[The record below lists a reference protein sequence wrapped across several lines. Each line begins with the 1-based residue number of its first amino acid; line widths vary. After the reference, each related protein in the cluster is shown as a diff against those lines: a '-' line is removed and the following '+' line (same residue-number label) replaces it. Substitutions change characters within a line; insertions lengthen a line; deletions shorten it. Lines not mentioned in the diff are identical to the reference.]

1 MLAAVFAGPGE
12 LRLEE
17 RPVPRVQAPDQV
29 LLEVEGAGICGTDL
43 HILEVPPGHPA
54 TPGAILGHEY
64 VGRVVEP
71 GPEAAG
77 YRPGDRVVVAPNL
90 ACGCCEACLAGRPN
104 QCAHFTTLGIYL
116 DGGFARYNVAPRQAL
131 HHISHELPAEEA
143 VFAELLSCV
152 VGGTSKARLEPG
164 EDVAILGAGPVG
176 LTFALVLRSMGA
188 GRIFV
193 TDMVPLRLAMAA
205 KIGCEPIDV
214 RVGDA
219 VAQVRERTGGR
230 GVQVVVD
237 AVGSLVDQAIDVAA
251 VGGRVV
257 LFGMN
262 EPARPAV
269 HQYAVTR
276 RELTIVGTFIGTHTF
291 PKAIRMLERGVVR
304 PSVLLSAIM
313 PLREAPAAFEML
325 RRGEAIKIML
335 KPQAGDHAQHA

>member
-1 MLAAVFAGPGE
+1 MLAAVFAGPGQ

-17 RPVPRVQAPDQV
+17 RPVPAVKTPDDV

-64 VGRVVEP
+64 VGRVLEV
-71 GPEAAG
+71 GSAVTD
-77 YRPGDRVVVAPNL
+77 YRPGDRAVVAPNL

-116 DGGFARYNVAPRQAL
+116 DGGFARYNVAPRSAL
-131 HHISHELPAEEA
+131 HRLSLELPVEEA
-143 VFAELLSCV
+143 VFTELLSCV
-152 VGGTSKARLEPG
+152 VGGTARTGLEPG

-176 LTFALVLRSMGA
+176 LVFALVLRGMGA

-193 TDMVPLRLAMAA
+193 ADMVPLRLETAA
-205 KIGCEPIDV
+205 RIGCLPIDV
-214 RVGDA
+214 RAGPA
-219 VAQVRERTGGR
+219 PEQIRAQTGGQ
-230 GVQVVVD
+230 GVQVAVD
-237 AVGSLVDQAIDVAA
+237 AVGSLMDQAVDVAA

-262 EPARPAV
+262 ERARPAV
-269 HQYAVTR
+269 HQYTITR
-276 RELTIVGTFIGTHTF
+276 RELTILSTFIGIHTF
-291 PKAIRMLERGVVR
+291 PKAIRMLERGVIK
-304 PSVLLSAIM
+304 PSVLLSPVM
-313 PLREAPAAFEML
+313 PLSEAPKAFDLL

-335 KPQAGDHAQHA
+335 KP